1 MLKAKPV
8 PTNDKR
14 TLLMI
19 GLDTIEREFQLPAVL
34 FGDARHR
41 TTTCHLGGFCLQQDS
56 QVERSRFRSWVQ
68 RLLIKDAP
76 QVAVLVEKFF
86 PPTHPFCFGRARL
99 RVGHAGC
106 LAFYTGGE
114 GSDFGKDKQDGTSWP
129 SYLS

>member
-19 GLDTIEREFQLPAVL
+19 GLDTIEREFQLPAVP
-34 FGDARHR
+34 FGDARHW

-86 PPTHPFCFGRARL
+86 KVRIHTRIGKKNTNTRIRSKRLLSAPAFWLLLAPSRPILIPT
-99 RVGHAGC
+99 
-106 LAFYTGGE
+106 
-114 GSDFGKDKQDGTSWP
+114 
-129 SYLS
+129 